1 MVMRSFQAGSFPIII
16 FASGGKFPG
25 EKWGKFPG
33 GKGGGGQFFERQFL
47 RGNFLDTS
55 SQPTCNHRF

>member
-33 GKGGGGQFFERQFL
+33 GKGGGGAVFREAIFEGQFSRYL
-47 RGNFLDTS
+47 L
-55 SQPTCNHRF
+55 PTHL